1 MLFTKTV
8 TEMVTEHET
17 DNSFFFF
24 KLIHIFPNGNE
35 FKLKL
40 IQADELHPT
49 MPFFQVGALC

>member
-1 MLFTKTV
+1 
-8 TEMVTEHET
+8 MVTEHET